1 MERQTENIQ
10 YSSRIDFYPLLT
22 LPSAVGINH
31 STSSLPLDLRWLP
44 LPIAPRAISSAFK
57 ESSRSHPLKHPPLW
71 SWQHLENKDFIVAQS
86 SLGLGDFDYA
96 VPLGGHGIWSWK
108 TALRGISSH
117 PLMGQTGNCSLGQGK
132 GQLKATSSPANRL
145 CPVFKGPA
153 AASARKPSRAAR
165 PALGHGSERFS
176 PFITDCLVPARRR
189 SLRPF
194 SLTRIQGSF
203 SKLSLQHSSGN
214 VNPVIFF
221 LNYIL

>member
-57 ESSRSHPLKHPPLW
+57 ESSRSHPLKHPPLRAGSTW
-71 SWQHLENKDFIVAQS
+71 RTKT
-86 SLGLGDFDYA
+86 SLWLNPASALGTLIMLFPWA
-96 VPLGGHGIWSWK
+96 VMEFGAGKRPSGESVLTPLWVRQE
-108 TALRGISSH
+108 TAALAR
-117 PLMGQTGNCSLGQGK
+117 GK
-132 GQLKATSSPANRL
+132 GTLKATSSPANQL
-145 CPVFKGPA
+145 CPIFKGPA

-165 PALGHGSERFS
+165 PALGHGSERVS